1 MVSDE
6 FLYEIFDFSI
16 VVGDD
21 ATVLGG
27 KYDVFDSFYFCRRA
41 GQTDLCRV
49 GIDVCCAP
57 FLKIKITFQTDTS
70 L

>member
-27 KYDVFDSFYFCRRA
+27 KYDVFDS
-41 GQTDLCRV
+41 
-49 GIDVCCAP
+49 
-57 FLKIKITFQTDTS
+57 S
-70 L
+70 LI